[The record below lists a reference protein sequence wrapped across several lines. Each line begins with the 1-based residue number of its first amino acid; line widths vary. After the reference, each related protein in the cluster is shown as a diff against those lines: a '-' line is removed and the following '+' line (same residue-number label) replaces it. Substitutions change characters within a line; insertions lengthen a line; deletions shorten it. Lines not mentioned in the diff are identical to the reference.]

1 MMIWSGITTIIM
13 MVMSNKNTND
23 LQLKPLVETTEI
35 LPSKFSTTT
44 LKTTKYLV
52 KKYKTHTF
60 FFKIT
65 HPQQSLP
72 TP

>member
-44 LKTTKYLV
+44 HL
-52 KKYKTHTF
+52 
-60 FFKIT
+60 IW
-65 HPQQSLP
+65 
-72 TP
+72 